1 MMTKRPCR
9 SGLAPR
15 LHHRDVS
22 SKTRCLHR
30 EASSLLQRRVYL
42 YEQHYRYGAFF
53 MLQGDYWRMPRP
65 LTSKRAQAMYSTIV
79 ATTIK
84 VRATLI
90 LMSETPRMP

>member
-1 MMTKRPCR
+1 MASGTPCLTCKHTFSLTIIARQAR
-9 SGLAPR
+9 SYNAGFTYMNSTTVTGPFA
-15 LHHRDVS
+15 
-22 SKTRCLHR
+22 
-30 EASSLLQRRVYL
+30 
-42 YEQHYRYGAFF
+42 
-53 MLQGDYWRMPRP
+53 LQGDYWRMPRP

>member
-1 MMTKRPCR
+1 MSRD
-9 SGLAPR
+9 GLGNAVFN
-15 LHHRDVS
+15 LQTHILVNN
-22 SKTRCLHR
+22 HR

-42 YEQHYRYGAFF
+42 YEQHCRYRAFC

-65 LTSKRAQAMYSTIV
+65 LTSKRAQAMHSTIV

-84 VRATLI
+84 VSATLI

>member
-1 MMTKRPCR
+1 MSRD
-9 SGLAPR
+9 GLGSAVFN
-15 LHHRDVS
+15 LQ
-22 SKTRCLHR
+22 TRILVNNHR

>member
-1 MMTKRPCR
+1 MSRD
-9 SGLAPR
+9 GLGNAVFN
-15 LHHRDVS
+15 LQ
-22 SKTRCLHR
+22 TRILVNNPR